1 MKLSAL
7 ALKLTLAALTLPL
20 VLSVALATPA
30 QANDERDH
38 RDRFSGLMLQIQQ
51 RMGVAV
57 QMTGTSIPPMVMT
70 EQTGVVIN
78 QTPINIAEIEIT
90 TLTPADKF
98 SYAITPLIVV
108 LAMGSVLLV
117 WVGLAQKVSQDA
129 V

>member
-7 ALKLTLAALTLPL
+7 ALKLTLAALVLPL

>member
-1 MKLSAL
+1 LKLSAL
-7 ALKLTLAALTLPL
+7 ALKLTLAALVLPL
-20 VLSVALATPA
+20 VLSLAIATPA

>member
-1 MKLSAL
+1 LKLSGF
-7 ALKLTLAALTLPL
+7 ALKLTLAALALPL
-20 VLSVALATPA
+20 VLTLTLAASA
-30 QANDERDH
+30 QANDEAENSDQR
-38 RDRFSGLMLQIQQ
+38 SGLLVQIQQ
-51 RMGVAV
+51 RVGVAV
-57 QMTGTSIPPMVMT
+57 EMTGNSIPP
-70 EQTGVVIN
+70 VVIHELSGVAVSEL
-78 QTPINIAEIEIT
+78 PINIAEIEIT

>member
-20 VLSVALATPA
+20 VLSVAIATPA

>member
-1 MKLSAL
+1 MKLSGV

-20 VLSVALATPA
+20 VFALGLAAPA
-30 QANDERDH
+30 QAYDDPEH
-38 RDRFSGLMLQIQQ
+38 RDRLSSLLVQIQQ

-57 QMTGTSIPPMVMT
+57 QMTGNSIPPMVVH
-70 EQTGVVIN
+70 ERSGVVISEA
-78 QTPINIAEIEIT
+78 PINIAEIEIT

>member
-1 MKLSAL
+1 LKLSAL

-20 VLSVALATPA
+20 VLSVAIATPA

>member
-1 MKLSAL
+1 MKISAL
-7 ALKLTLAALTLPL
+7 PLTLVLAALTLPL
-20 VLSVALATPA
+20 VFALTLAAPA
-30 QANDERDH
+30 QARDEPDH
-38 RDRFSGLMLQIQQ
+38 RDRVSSLLLQIQQ

-57 QMTGTSIPPMVMT
+57 QMTGNSIPPMVIT
-70 EQTGVVIN
+70 EQTGVVVN
-78 QTPINIAEIEIT
+78 KTPINIAEIEIT
-90 TLTPADKF
+90 SLTPADKF

>member
-1 MKLSAL
+1 
-7 ALKLTLAALTLPL
+7 
-20 VLSVALATPA
+20 
-30 QANDERDH
+30 
-38 RDRFSGLMLQIQQ
+38 
-51 RMGVAV
+51 MGVAV

>member
-1 MKLSAL
+1 LKLSAV
-7 ALKLTLAALTLPL
+7 ALKLTLAALMLPL
-20 VLSVALATPA
+20 VFTLAFAAPVA
-30 QANDERDH
+30 ANDERDH
-38 RDRFSGLMLQIQQ
+38 QDRVSSLLLQIQQ

-57 QMTGTSIPPMVMT
+57 QMTGNSIPPMVMH
-70 EQTGVVIN
+70 EQTGIVVSE
-78 QTPINIAEIEIT
+78 TPINIAEIEIT